1 MNNLKFISLAV
12 TVILISCSEPQSENA
27 TEKVKSYI
35 QGTYTRV
42 FEGEYSK
49 GNDTLII
56 TQPDV
61 NNNLYTIKHNMSF
74 QKIRNHQSLSVE
86 YKTEDWTAIFNEETN
101 LLLEQK
107 KGKVISFLPEENA
120 LLLGNNKF
128 EKIK

>member
-12 TVILISCSEPQSENA
+12 TVILISCSEQSETA
-27 TEKVKSYI
+27 TGKVKSYM
-35 QGTYTRV
+35 QGTYARV

-74 QKIRNHQSLSVE
+74 QRIRNHQSLSIE